1 MARKKQDRDDTKY
14 VPSEIDPVD
23 NNKIHR
29 RRGKRVASP
38 QVETLRTEPRMT
50 KRQKAVQV
58 SQQAKICS
66 SVRVRGKD
74 ESPMHLSVHSRKRDI
89 KTDRKAKAR
98 ETESIRQTADIRE
111 IPLSDRFSTVVLPKG
126 DKNSKKDM
134 HLWLA
139 NI

>member
-1 MARKKQDRDDTKY
+1 
-14 VPSEIDPVD
+14 
-23 NNKIHR
+23 
-29 RRGKRVASP
+29 
-38 QVETLRTEPRMT
+38 MT

-74 ESPMHLSVHSRKRDI
+74 ESPMHSRKRDI

-98 ETESIRQTADIRE
+98 ETESIRQTADIRD